1 MNSTVGW
8 LLFASDLNFKSC
20 FNYSEVGVK
29 LLYYCYQCAVKREK
43 KREEL
48 CGYSSVLCCKRK
60 VHTCVPI
67 TRHQNVLFLY
77 HTFCT
82 YDKKFVPL
90 TADIFVPGSK
100 FKEVLDLGPK
110 FRKK

>member
-1 MNSTVGW
+1 MNSTLGW
-8 LLFASDLNFKSC
+8 LLFASDLNFTSC
-20 FNYSEVGVK
+20 FNQSEVGVK
-29 LLYYCYQCAVKREK
+29 LLYYCYQCAVKREE
-43 KREEL
+43 KRRVVWVQF
-48 CGYSSVLCCKRK
+48 SVCCKRK